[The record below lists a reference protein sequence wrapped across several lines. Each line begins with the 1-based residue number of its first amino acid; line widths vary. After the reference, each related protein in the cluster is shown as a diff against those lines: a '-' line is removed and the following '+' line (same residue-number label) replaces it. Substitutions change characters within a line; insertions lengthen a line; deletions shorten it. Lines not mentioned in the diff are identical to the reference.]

1 MKKQTAGSMSPMDY
15 AMKYLTAKDRT
26 VSEMQAYLDE
36 KDFGEADVD
45 ATVARLQ
52 ELGLLDDRRYAQRF
66 VETRLASKPVS
77 RRHLYEQMKG
87 HGISEEYIREA
98 MELADSDT
106 ERENALSI
114 ARKFVRQFADL
125 EPEKRRAR
133 VLNRL
138 EARGYS
144 YDTARNALEEALS
157 EEDAWSES

>member
-15 AMKYLTAKDRT
+15 AMKYLTLKDRT

-45 ATVARLQ
+45 ATIERLR

-66 VETRLASKPVS
+66 VETRLATKPVS

-87 HGISEEYIREA
+87 HGIAEEHIREA
-98 MELADSDT
+98 MELADVET
-106 ERENALSI
+106 ERENALSV
-114 ARKFVRQFADL
+114 AHKFARQFASL

-133 VLNRL
+133 VLSRL
-138 EARGYS
+138 QARGYS
-144 YDTARNALEEALS
+144 YDVARNALEQALS